1 MNKSGIIKTL
11 KNALNMGLLFT
22 CIIGAVSL
30 ISWYQQHKQVNYI
43 LNDYFPK
50 TNLALKLD
58 DNVNSFI
65 NELDRFSAVKNNPV
79 RQTMFKQLNLQ
90 LIEIEKNALA
100 LTEPDNQT
108 ILSQNISDLKSLIG
122 QIDNNISQYFY
133 IEQKKQEL
141 FTKIQWL
148 HDDFN
153 NEIVAL
159 GQELNWQQIN
169 FTEPGERER
178 KTLMLN
184 LQDELQSMTKLKN
197 MEEQIK
203 NEITQF
209 IYSLEQQNISE
220 GYQNLKNIILNI
232 YLNEQKKPNKASLAT
247 LQQMVETLVNI
258 TKPGE
263 ELDLLITNI
272 NNHQQSL
279 NNIASHQE
287 KILYAIRNLTDKI
300 LSKTKDKFSILNGQ
314 LKTQTEISGM
324 IILMSLMI
332 ILLFIW
338 LFNRFYLQKHLT
350 KRFEELIES
359 VKLLNQGKEDPPI
372 QIIGNDEISEI
383 NRLLK
388 KHTEILQ
395 ERRIIQQNL
404 QDTQNELIQTAK
416 LAVVGQTMTMLAHE
430 INQPLNAMS
439 IYLFNL
445 KKMLQQQDYHQVAD
459 YTAKITGLTERIGRI
474 VKGLRQF
481 TKRTNQMEPL
491 QPIDL
496 HTVINEAWSL
506 LELRHQP
513 LHAILSVQGNAT
525 ILGNNLLL
533 EQIFVNLF
541 NNALEACKSR
551 PHISVRITS
560 ERQKTYVYVED
571 NGIGWQTDNI
581 NKLLQP
587 FYSSKEVGLGLG
599 LTICR
604 HIMNQF
610 NGNLYI
616 GSSFQQSAVI
626 ILEFPQISQEIT
638 GNHHEK

>member
-65 NELDRFSAVKNNPV
+65 NELDRFAAVKNNPT

-100 LTEPDNQT
+100 LTEPDNQI
-108 ILSQNISDLKSLIG
+108 ILTQNISDLKSLIG
-122 QIDNNISQYFY
+122 KIDNNISQYFY

-169 FTEPGERER
+169 FTEPGERAR

-209 IYSLEQQNISE
+209 IYSLEKQNISE
-220 GYQNLKNIILNI
+220 EYQNLKNIILNI

-287 KILYAIRNLTDKI
+287 KILYATRNLTNKI
-300 LSKTKDKFSILNGQ
+300 LSKTKDKFSMLNSH

-332 ILLFIW
+332 VLLFIW

-439 IYLFNL
+439 IYLFSL
-445 KKMLQQQDYHQVAD
+445 KKMLQQQDYRQVAD

-560 ERQKTYVYVED
+560 EQQKTYVYVED

-616 GSSFQQSAVI
+616 ASSFQQSAVI
-626 ILEFPQISQEIT
+626 ILEFPPISQEIT

>member
-22 CIIGAVSL
+22 CIIGAFSL

-65 NELDRFSAVKNNPV
+65 NELDRFAAVKNNPA

-90 LIEIEKNALA
+90 LSEIKKNALA

-169 FTEPGERER
+169 FTEPGERAR
-178 KTLMLN
+178 TTLMSN

-220 GYQNLKNIILNI
+220 EYQNLKNIILNI

-272 NNHQQSL
+272 KNYQQSL

-287 KILYAIRNLTDKI
+287 QILYATRNLTNQI
-300 LSKTKDKFSILNGQ
+300 LSKTKDKFSMLNSQ
-314 LKTQTEISGM
+314 LKTQTEISGI

-359 VKLLNQGKEDPPI
+359 VKLLNQGKEEPPI

-439 IYLFNL
+439 IYLFSL
-445 KKMLQQQDYHQVAD
+445 KKMLQQQDYRQVAD
-459 YTAKITGLTERIGRI
+459 YTTKITGLTERIGRI

-496 HTVINEAWSL
+496 HAVINEAWSL

-525 ILGNNLLL
+525 ILGNNVLL

-551 PHISVRITS
+551 PHISVNIMS

-616 GSSFQQSAVI
+616 ASSFQQSAVI
-626 ILEFPQISQEIT
+626 ILEFPQLSQ
-638 GNHHEK
+638 K